1 MAIERVGGAKA
12 YVIKGSTNPEARA
25 QYWSN
30 LVTQEKYRLWEAA
43 QQEALSQMKR
53 EELQYQTE
61 ADIYRTQL
69 KELSDYKTRMKGE
82 VVKLEQ
88 QLLKGTPKTSTTTTR
103 GTRQVGGG
111 GATGQGKINLQ
122 NRELQDI
129 RKVEGELLDIQ
140 SELDLYGK
148 NPKMTDAL
156 NKSKES
162 KKSYLETKMDAVDNS
177 DLTPRQKATVKN
189 YIRKVNDDYSLG
201 MSVGPVEPL
210 PAMTE
215 EDKAQ
220 APTEARTEPYST
232 TSTRQ
237 TTGLT
242 EEERK
247 AIEDRIAELQGEIAT
262 TQAAV
267 GELVAPTIPE
277 TSLLQ
282 KTREVLGTELQP
294 QARVPR
300 SRPLTPRRRAELEAL
315 GMDQG
320 FINEFLTSPIR
331 LPDTGEEMV
340 METERPTDVA
350 RPPLVPVEQ
359 AAPTTRDMELQML
372 GIEPQE
378 FYTTEPATRPEI
390 REARKEL
397 KPKEDALSDLNI
409 EDFRDKPVRAP
420 SSREEAQ
427 MRPEIEYKREVIVA
441 ANDWD
446 SLVPL
451 LEAEEKQDWV
461 RLVESLYVPNAQQTP
476 AERAELLKNA
486 WDEITLKLSDN
497 RELMKKAHTL
507 LIAIDK
513 DYNSKQTPK

>member
-12 YVIKGSTNPEARA
+12 YVIKGSTNPQARA

-61 ADIYRTQL
+61 ADIYATQL
-69 KELSDYKTRMKGE
+69 KELTDYKTRMKTE
-82 VVKLEQ
+82 VNRLEQ
-88 QLLKGTPKTSTTTTR
+88 QLIKGAPKTSTSS
-103 GTRQVGGG
+103 GTRRTGGGG
-111 GATGQGKINLQ
+111 GAQSRLNTQD
-122 NRELQDI
+122 RALQDI

-140 SELDLYGK
+140 KNLDKYG
-148 NPKMTDAL
+148 TDAPEMSAPYE
-156 NKSKES
+156 KSKKN
-162 KKSYLETKMDAVDNS
+162 KKAYLEAKSQAVDKSNM
-177 DLTPRQKATVKN
+177 TERQKVTVKN
-189 YIRKVNDDYSLG
+189 YIRKVSEDYELG
-201 MSVGPVEPL
+201 ANVGAIEEL
-210 PAMTE
+210 PPETE
-215 EDKAQ
+215 EDKVQ
-220 APTEARTEPYST
+220 ETQGTTEPYT
-232 TSTRQ
+232 TTR
-237 TTGLT
+237 TTAGLS
-242 EEERK
+242 EEQKK
-247 AIEDRIAELQGEIAT
+247 ALTDRIAELKGEIET
-262 TQAAV
+262 TQASV
-267 GELVAPTIPE
+267 KELVAPTIPE

-320 FINEFLTSPIR
+320 FLNELLTSPIR
-331 LPDTGEEMV
+331 LPDTEDEMV

-372 GIEPQE
+372 GIEPEE

-390 REARKEL
+390 REARKKL
-397 KPKEDALSDLNI
+397 KPKEDALSDLKM

-461 RLVESLYVPNAQQTP
+461 RLVESLYVPTPQQTP